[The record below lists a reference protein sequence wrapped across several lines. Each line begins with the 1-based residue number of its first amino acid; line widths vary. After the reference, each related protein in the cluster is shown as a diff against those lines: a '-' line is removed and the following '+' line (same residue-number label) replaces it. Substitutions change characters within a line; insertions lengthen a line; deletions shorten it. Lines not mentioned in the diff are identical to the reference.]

1 MLPLDGRNSGLG
13 AGPMTSM
20 SMSSVEAQAAR
31 RRAVPAPGYFSSPSG
46 SDGSSKGSY
55 GIQGQFMSQYLRRI
69 WFWDQMDF
77 DSCFDQMV
85 TLLNPGDMDKVYKLA
100 NYRKK
105 TKNQWARDDPAF
117 ALVQVCA

>member
-1 MLPLDGRNSGLG
+1 
-13 AGPMTSM
+13 
-20 SMSSVEAQAAR
+20 
-31 RRAVPAPGYFSSPSG
+31 
-46 SDGSSKGSY
+46 
-55 GIQGQFMSQYLRRI
+55 
-69 WFWDQMDF
+69 MDF